1 MSIVSKDNEIG
12 NKEKRVNLKSIR
24 NLKIKESQL
33 WENWKE
39 QSDNDFLSLFM

>member
-1 MSIVSKDNEIG
+1 MKINIIKVNHKHMSIVFKDNEIG

-33 WENWKE
+33 WEN
-39 QSDNDFLSLFM
+39 